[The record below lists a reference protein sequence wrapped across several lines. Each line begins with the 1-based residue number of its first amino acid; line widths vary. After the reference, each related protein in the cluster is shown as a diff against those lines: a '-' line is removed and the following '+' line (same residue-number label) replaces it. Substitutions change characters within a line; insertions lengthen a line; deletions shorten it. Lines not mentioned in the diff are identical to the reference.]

1 MKSIIEKR
9 VYTQPQLESV
19 KLDSEISL
27 SLESPP
33 LGPDETTYLKAPEY
47 FNNDPFKST
56 TC

>member
-1 MKSIIEKR
+1 MNSIIEKR
-9 VYTQPQLESV
+9 IYTQPQLEYV

-33 LGPDETTYLKAPEY
+33 PGPDETYLKAPEY
-47 FNNDPFKST
+47 FNNNPYNST